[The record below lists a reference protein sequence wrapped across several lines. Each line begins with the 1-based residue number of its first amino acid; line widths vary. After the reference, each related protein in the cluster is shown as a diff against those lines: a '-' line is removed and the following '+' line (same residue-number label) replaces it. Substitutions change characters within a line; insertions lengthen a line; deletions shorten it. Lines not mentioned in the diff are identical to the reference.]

1 MKNIAISASK
11 TTIFIG
17 MLISIYFAKK
27 VNAQTNSYYSYKING
42 SLNILLDTTHYIK
55 TIPKEDLLKID
66 SITIANSSYK
76 ITSFMTSVLYKSD
89 PNNPLIDIMSNDN
102 RIPPILKSGFQKCK
116 TGDKILIERIVATN
130 KRNKKSALESIIY
143 TVE

>member
-76 ITSFMTSVLYKSD
+76 ITSFITSVLYKSD

-130 KRNKKSALESIIY
+130 KRNKKTALESIIY